1 MRFLLEPERWF
12 NKQSYTFLL
21 SSLGMF
27 LLIPPFLTQHDLL
40 RHVILILLAN
50 IIWIGS
56 VILFA
61 DTKYKRIGVVVF
73 VIILLLAVF
82 DQADEPLI
90 DFVRELILLIFFL
103 AITRKLLLGILHSK
117 RVTISVILGAVS
129 VYLLLGLSGALLFQL
144 IEIVYPGSFN
154 VDVEFFN
161 FYNMIYFSF
170 VTMSTLGYG
179 DILPMTAQARSVAI
193 LVSITGQLFLAI
205 LMAMLVG
212 KFLADLNHERK

>member
-1 MRFLLEPERWF
+1 
-12 NKQSYTFLL
+12 
-21 SSLGMF
+21 MF

-179 DILPMTAQARSVAI
+179 DILPMTAEARSVAI